1 MESVTILI
9 ISVFTFAYRRFSVK
23 FKDQLYKLHENYP
36 KDGFDNC
43 YFSTLKSDVANK
55 DYLTIKILHQ
65 PFFPN

>member
-23 FKDQLYKLHENYP
+23 FKDQLDKLHENCH

-43 YFSTLKSDVANK
+43 YFSTLKSDVLNK
-55 DYLTIKILHQ
+55 DYLSIKILHQ
-65 PFFPN
+65 PCFLN